1 MRRLKVNDFFCG
13 CGGLGLAFQEAGY
26 EIVGAWD
33 FDKFAVETYREN
45 VGDHVQKADIK
56 ELHQAD
62 IPQADVWAFG
72 FPCQDLSV
80 AGKQKG
86 MILKCQDCGE
96 VVEIN
101 PEEYT
106 GENACPKC
114 GGKDLRA
121 ESRSGCFFEIMRLL
135 EETELEREKAI
146 LALKAKYGE
155 GVEIIDSFV
164 KDFPKDANAA
174 WFLGKSIELLSLAD
188 GALFLGNWYEA
199 RGCKIERHVCHE
211 YGIEIVKL

>member
-1 MRRLKVNDFFCG
+1 MRKLKVNDFFCG

-96 VVEIN
+96 KIEIN

-121 ESRSGCFFEIMRLL
+121 DSRSGCFFEIMRLL
-135 EETELEREKAI
+135 EETERERRSHAGRYHCGECKRAKA
-146 LALKAKYGE
+146 LSS
-155 GVEIIDSFV
+155 SFV
-164 KDFPKDANAA
+164 H
-174 WFLGKSIELLSLAD
+174 G
-188 GALFLGNWYEA
+188 
-199 RGCKIERHVCHE
+199 V
-211 YGIEIVKL
+211 